1 MWAVLPIKD
10 VTDAK
15 QRLAAVLTPDER
27 QHLFRTM
34 AADVLRTLVH
44 VRGLDGVMVVTRDPW
59 AMELA
64 QELGARVHVE
74 AVNAGHTAAVT
85 AAATRLRDDGADG
98 MLQVPGDVPL
108 IAANEIERV
117 LAAHGEAPA
126 MTIVPAH
133 DERGSN
139 CVACSPPD
147 AVPLR
152 FGNDSF
158 KPHLEVARGLGIE
171 PVILKLP
178 GLALDIDTPDDLHA
192 LLAQPG
198 DTATHHYLRDS
209 GIAARLPEPAD
220 LAAEAS

>member
-27 QHLFRTM
+27 QQLFRTM
-34 AADVLRTLVH
+34 AADVLRTLTH

-64 QELGARVHVE
+64 QELGARTHVE

-108 IAANEIERV
+108 ISADEIEQV

-133 DERGSN
+133 DQRGSN

-158 KPHLEVARGLGIE
+158 RPHLEVARGLGIE
-171 PVILKLP
+171 PIILELP

-192 LLAQPG
+192 LLTRPG
-198 DTATHHYLRDS
+198 DTATHRYLSDS
-209 GIAARLPEPAD
+209 GIAARLPKPAD
-220 LAAEAS
+220 MAAEAS